1 MPSVSS
7 GRGRRR
13 RPVSDINVVPYID
26 VMLVLLVIFM
36 VTAPMLPPGQ
46 IDVPSAGQS
55 NAAPESLVEIRLQPG
70 GEMRMVTR
78 NMPRQFD
85 RAVGKRDLAPV
96 LRELGDP
103 GTLAVP
109 PGSGSWSK
117 GPAVEPRRPA
127 GVAATATPAAAART
141 NPRPGAG
148 HPDAPVAVGAAVCRA
163 ELADQARRCGSG

>member
-103 GTLAVP
+103 GTLAVLIAADQKIP
-109 PGSGSWSK
+109 YGEVVEVMNAVRAAGATRVGLMVKGPGS
-117 GPAVEPRRPA
+117 
-127 GVAATATPAAAART
+127 
-141 NPRPGAG
+141 
-148 HPDAPVAVGAAVCRA
+148 
-163 ELADQARRCGSG
+163 

>member
-1 MPSVSS
+1 MPSVSN

-55 NAAPESLVEIRLQPG
+55 NTTPDSLVEIRLQAG

-96 LRELGDP
+96 LRELGEP
-103 GTLAVP
+103 ASLAVLIAADQKIP
-109 PGSGSWSK
+109 YGEVVEVMNAVRAAGATRVGLMVKGPGS
-117 GPAVEPRRPA
+117 
-127 GVAATATPAAAART
+127 
-141 NPRPGAG
+141 
-148 HPDAPVAVGAAVCRA
+148 
-163 ELADQARRCGSG
+163 